1 MVRPNLTEPPS
12 SAEPEPEP
20 ERFGLTL
27 SLTHL
32 IPRKNSD
39 RFLTLFSWFSISC
52 EIDQMRPY
60 VCPFHFPGKSYLLE
74 IFPVPSLSS
83 FFIFFA
89 GKEEVKDG
97 EPAKWTKKNNLPE
110 VTKSWHDYMIREV
123 VQDFQHAVLQVSD
136 MPYEEEVVSNI
147 PQVSYEFPN
156 GYSNEFGIE
165 RFKISEALFDP
176 NKIRVPNANT
186 MLSVAHVVTTSVG
199 KEKKKSLP
207 PMSIPQKPIN
217 NSFFSCIY
225 RHV

>member
-1 MVRPNLTEPPS
+1 M
-12 SAEPEPEP
+12 
-20 ERFGLTL
+20 F
-27 SLTHL
+27 
-32 IPRKNSD
+32 
-39 RFLTLFSWFSISC
+39 
-52 EIDQMRPY
+52 
-60 VCPFHFPGKSYLLE
+60 
-74 IFPVPSLSS
+74 
-83 FFIFFA
+83 FFIFFV

>member
-1 MVRPNLTEPPS
+1 MFSPIFHHFFP
-12 SAEPEPEP
+12 
-20 ERFGLTL
+20 F
-27 SLTHL
+27 
-32 IPRKNSD
+32 
-39 RFLTLFSWFSISC
+39 FL
-52 EIDQMRPY
+52 
-60 VCPFHFPGKSYLLE
+60 
-74 IFPVPSLSS
+74 
-83 FFIFFA
+83 

-110 VTKSWHDYMIREV
+110 VTKTWHDYMIREV

-136 MPYEEEVVSNI
+136 MPYEEEVASNI

-199 KEKKKSLP
+199 KLITSL
-207 PMSIPQKPIN
+207 SISYKPI
-217 NSFFSCIY
+217 IY
-225 RHV
+225 IIMCSD